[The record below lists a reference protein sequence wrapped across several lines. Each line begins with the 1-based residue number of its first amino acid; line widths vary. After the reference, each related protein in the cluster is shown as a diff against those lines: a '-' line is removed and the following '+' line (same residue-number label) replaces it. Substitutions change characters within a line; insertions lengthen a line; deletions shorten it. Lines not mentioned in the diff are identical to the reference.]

1 MNKLHEKLLDKCYT
15 DITLEDIKTL
25 INCLDEDVQEQAVEI
40 VLGMVEIPEF
50 KPVIFTKDST
60 ITMIPNSVN
69 LLTKKI
75 QAEVKLNKIKVWVP
89 TNKFQ
94 EARDCLENFEF
105 DSYRDVQ
112 KRLDCYKIECES
124 YPIQN
129 YSEISVKCNHT
140 KIIQYSFNEW
150 KSLEKK
156 FVNID

>member
-94 EARDCLENFEF
+94 EARDWLENFEF

-112 KRLDCYKIECES
+112 KRLDCHKIECES